1 MRVLCT
7 RPNAAELISGVRFTR
22 TDDGM
27 LSEDISDEQAQAFAA
42 IPGYALQA
50 PTEKPRRTGRPPKHE
65 AMSDDQ

>member
-27 LSEDISDEQAQAFAA
+27 LSEEVSDEQAKAFAA
-42 IPGYALQA
+42 IPGYAIQA
-50 PTEKPRRTGRPPKHE
+50 ADKPRRGRQAQAKGDE
-65 AMSDDQ
+65 Q